1 MNHITSTY
9 IVTNFILAIIFLQ
22 CSTSAPYLQM
32 MCFMLSQEWA
42 IFFFLTVRIEHSS
55 KAFWLERTNILLSWE
70 SIVSSVSDSSA
81 FLVLPA
87 QDLMWQ
93 VKWPY
98 VTRDFI
104 LGTLSE
110 NTCRTRY
117 SHTHTHMC
125 VSNFL
130 QQGCL
135 ISSPPAKTDFTVFG
149 KQHSDFN
156 LHWYDRCLRIQP
168 LLFP

>member
-1 MNHITSTY
+1 MNHITDTY

-32 MCFMLSQEWA
+32 MCFMLSQEWT

-117 SHTHTHMC
+117 SHTHTHIC
-125 VSNFL
+125 V
-130 QQGCL
+130 CL
-135 ISSPPAKTDFTVFG
+135 IFCSRGAWSPVLLPRLTLQFLESSTLTLICTGMTDV
-149 KQHSDFN
+149 
-156 LHWYDRCLRIQP
+156 
-168 LLFP
+168 

>member
-1 MNHITSTY
+1 MNHITGTY
-9 IVTNFILAIIFLQ
+9 IVTNFMLAIIFLQ

-42 IFFFLTVRIEHSS
+42 IFFFLTTRTEHSS
-55 KAFWLERTNILLSWE
+55 KALWLERTNILLSWE

-87 QDLMWQ
+87 QDQSSGLMWQ
-93 VKWPY
+93 ETSFWALWVKVPAEQ
-98 VTRDFI
+98 
-104 LGTLSE
+104 GT
-110 NTCRTRY
+110 
-117 SHTHTHMC
+117 HTHTHTYMC

-135 ISSPPAKTDFTVFG
+135 ITSPPAKTDFTVFG

-156 LHWYDRCLRIQP
+156 LHCYDRCSRIQP